1 MNIKDVITTVRSI
14 LGDNIESR
22 QTFSDAELASH
33 VLHAVEVFSRYLPAE
48 ETLVLATTA
57 GSFELALPQDTCF
70 TAIKAVEY
78 PAGRIPPCRCG
89 FTLRQGTITLL
100 ADKAPDGTDAR
111 VYLTLPHT
119 IDEQGSTISAAY
131 QNLLATGAAAF
142 ATFEEA
148 FRTTNRTNSGGSD
161 VSRRYLA
168 WAKENLATYCGVL
181 KTLAKPKNVTA
192 GRLMPASGGG
202 R

>member
-1 MNIKDVITTVRSI
+1 MNIKDVITIVRSI

-48 ETLVLATTA
+48 ETLVLATT
-57 GSFELALPQDTCF
+57 
-70 TAIKAVEY
+70 KAVEY